1 MTAQAIPRPVLL
13 YFETRAAAL
22 EAAREAI
29 PARSW
34 RHLWALESGY
44 AAVTH
49 GRPWLVEWKP
59 TAGGTRVLTSAGW
72 VPAWG
77 GGYDAS

>member
-1 MTAQAIPRPVLL
+1 MTAPAIPRPVLL
-13 YFETRAAAL
+13 YFETRETAL

-29 PARSW
+29 APRSW
-34 RHLWALESGY
+34 LRLHFMSSGY
-44 AAVTH
+44 GLTHH
-49 GRPWLVEWKP
+49 GRAWLVEWRP

-77 GGYDAS
+77 GGYDD